1 MQREANK
8 DRKVH
13 NIFIEDSIKNQDFEI
28 GDSATEF
35 ELASELESNHQ
46 MTSAGGGGHDVG
58 GHDVGGEQIFHD
70 VGGEQIF
77 SPVKKSIR
85 QNSIS
90 FPTDSVLSYFNPSL
104 SQSKYSEIVMEEYLA
119 KLIECMRR

>member
-58 GHDVGGEQIFHD
+58 GHDVGGEQIF
-70 VGGEQIF
+70 